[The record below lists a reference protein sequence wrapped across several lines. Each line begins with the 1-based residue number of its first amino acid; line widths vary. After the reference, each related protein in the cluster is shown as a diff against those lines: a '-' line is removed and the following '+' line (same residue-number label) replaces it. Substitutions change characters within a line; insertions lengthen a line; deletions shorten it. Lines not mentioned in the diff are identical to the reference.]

1 MKKADTMDTPE
12 AVTTKVRIPRP
23 REYYVDA
30 AAAAKF
36 LAIDR
41 RTLLQMVREGL
52 VPAHPLREEAA
63 RKLWRFLLSELDA
76 WLRGRVNSACRP
88 CSSTER
94 NVQ

>member
-1 MKKADTMDTPE
+1 LS
-12 AVTTKVRIPRP
+12 IH
-23 REYYVDA
+23 
-30 AAAAKF
+30 
-36 LAIDR
+36 R
-41 RTLLQMVREGL
+41 RTLLQMARTGF
-52 VPAHPLREEAA
+52 VPAHPLGDGT